1 MASRFN
7 ELLDHGGGNG
17 HKQTGTSRTVSS
29 DARRNGW
36 LGANWI
42 FSRTRPLRNACQAN
56 FTTPLLLRV
65 SVFRRLLAT
74 QRVRFIED
82 QPLFERA
89 VAALLD
95 SAARMDEVATA

>member
-1 MASRFN
+1 LSWVSADAANLILM
-7 ELLDHGGGNG
+7 LDE
-17 HKQTGTSRTVSS
+17 QR
-29 DARRNGW
+29 
-36 LGANWI
+36 
-42 FSRTRPLRNACQAN
+42 
-56 FTTPLLLRV
+56 TPLLMRV

-95 SAARMDEVATA
+95 SAARMDAVETT